1 MDEKFNSI
9 LSIALI
15 PQTVDL
21 IVKNEGLDDIS
32 AMNEF
37 YHSKTYEMLAKEETK
52 MWHFSPMTVYSM
64 WKHEKEAGEVV
75 FPEEWVMSK
84 ELPFMVLCVEE
95 YKNQKGMTGKDVMT
109 LFNKYSVCEYIQDFY
124 EVLHT
129 TGVRYIVNDIDL
141 YIKSRQTA

>member
-15 PQTVDL
+15 PQTVDR
-21 IVKNEGLDDIS
+21 IVKDEGLDDIS

-64 WKHEKEAGEVV
+64 WKHEKETGEVV
-75 FPEEWVMSK
+75 FPEE
-84 ELPFMVLCVEE
+84 
-95 YKNQKGMTGKDVMT
+95 
-109 LFNKYSVCEYIQDFY
+109 
-124 EVLHT
+124 
-129 TGVRYIVNDIDL
+129 
-141 YIKSRQTA
+141 

>member
-15 PQTVDL
+15 PEIVDL

-52 MWHFSPMTVYSM
+52 MWQFSPMTVYSM
-64 WKHEKEAGEVV
+64 WKHEKETGEVV
-75 FPEEWVMSK
+75 FPEE
-84 ELPFMVLCVEE
+84 
-95 YKNQKGMTGKDVMT
+95 
-109 LFNKYSVCEYIQDFY
+109 
-124 EVLHT
+124 
-129 TGVRYIVNDIDL
+129 
-141 YIKSRQTA
+141 

>member
-32 AMNEF
+32 AMSEF
-37 YHSKTYEMLAKEETK
+37 YQSKTYEMLAKEETK

-64 WKHEKEAGEVV
+64 WKHEKETGEVV
-75 FPEEWVMSK
+75 FPEE
-84 ELPFMVLCVEE
+84 
-95 YKNQKGMTGKDVMT
+95 
-109 LFNKYSVCEYIQDFY
+109 
-124 EVLHT
+124 
-129 TGVRYIVNDIDL
+129 
-141 YIKSRQTA
+141 

>member
-32 AMNEF
+32 AMNVF
-37 YHSKTYEMLAKEETK
+37 YHSKTYEMLAIEETK

-64 WKHEKEAGEVV
+64 WKHEKKTGKIV
-75 FPEEWVMSK
+75 FPEE
-84 ELPFMVLCVEE
+84 
-95 YKNQKGMTGKDVMT
+95 
-109 LFNKYSVCEYIQDFY
+109 
-124 EVLHT
+124 
-129 TGVRYIVNDIDL
+129 
-141 YIKSRQTA
+141 

>member
-37 YHSKTYEMLAKEETK
+37 YHSKTCEMLAKEETK

-64 WKHEKEAGEVV
+64 WKHEKETGEVV
-75 FPEEWVMSK
+75 FPEE
-84 ELPFMVLCVEE
+84 
-95 YKNQKGMTGKDVMT
+95 
-109 LFNKYSVCEYIQDFY
+109 
-124 EVLHT
+124 
-129 TGVRYIVNDIDL
+129 
-141 YIKSRQTA
+141 